1 MSVVGADSSVK
12 KVEVSAYTI
21 PTDAPEGDGTLQW
34 DSTTLVVCEIQ
45 AADYI
50 GLGYTYGNK
59 ATASVADDLASKCL
73 VGQSALEIP
82 RLHESMLQQVRN
94 DGSRGI
100 ASMAISAL
108 DIALWDLKAKV
119 LGCSLID
126 LIGAANADVAA
137 YGSGGFTTYNN
148 LQLQKQLGA
157 WAEQGFKSVKMKI
170 GAEPAGR
177 SGKSARR
184 TRSNRAESEPVRG
197 RKRGLRFAAGNCV
210 CEEI

>member
-1 MSVVGADSSVK
+1 MVGADSSVK

-126 LIGAANADVAA
+126 LIGAANAGRGGLWKRRIYHVQQFAIAKAIRRVGRARLQERQNEDWRRARQIRKECA
-137 YGSGGFTTYNN
+137 PHAKQSGR
-148 LQLQKQLGA
+148 
-157 WAEQGFKSVKMKI
+157 V
-170 GAEPAGR
+170 
-177 SGKSARR
+177 
-184 TRSNRAESEPVRG
+184 
-197 RKRGLRFAAGNCV
+197 
-210 CEEI
+210 